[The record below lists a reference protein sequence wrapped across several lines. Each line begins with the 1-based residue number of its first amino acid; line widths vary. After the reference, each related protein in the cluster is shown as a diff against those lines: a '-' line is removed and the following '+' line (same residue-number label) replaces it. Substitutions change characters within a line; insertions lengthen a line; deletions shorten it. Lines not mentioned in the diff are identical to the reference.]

1 MIFIST
7 VQQKPCVVNSGR
19 LFWNDS
25 NQAVIMTD
33 VPARDRS
40 LRNYLSGIKV
50 LQPLRVRNFRL
61 LWIGSLISYVGAQ
74 LTLIA
79 FPWLVLKLTGDPVA
93 MGTVFALSSIPRV
106 VFMVFGGAFTDR
118 FSART
123 MMIWSTVSRMGL
135 MIALTLLVLSGTIQ
149 MSMVYVIA
157 LLFGVLDAFF
167 WPASSAIVPRLVVT
181 EQLPAA
187 NALIQGIS
195 QMSVML
201 GPVVAGLIISL
212 FSGGAGED
220 STDLKGIG
228 LVFLLDSVSFLVAL
242 LTLFLI
248 RLQTDTESHPPFTL
262 SSVYKSVSD
271 GFAAMWNDLPIRIM
285 TLVFATF
292 SLFWR
297 GPYLV
302 GIPVLCDTRF
312 EDGAMAFGL
321 ISSSYGVGAL
331 IGILAAGSLPKLK
344 EKWFGILCL
353 FDTAIL
359 GSAFWVYAIT
369 PTVNWAVFI
378 TAFCGIVDGYLMVVL
393 ISWLQARVQTELL
406 GRVMSMIMVFNS
418 GLAPVSAALAGWLIS
433 ISLGGVFLGAGSI
446 LVGLSL
452 FGLCVPVVRRFGM
465 APT

>member
-1 MIFIST
+1 MTILTRLWQEPSIA
-7 VQQKPCVVNSGR
+7 NSGR
-19 LFWNDS
+19 LPKNIS
-25 NQAVIMTD
+25 IQAAIMTG
-33 VPARDRS
+33 VSVGDRS
-40 LRNYLSGIKV
+40 PRKYFYGIKV
-50 LQPLRVRNFRL
+50 MQPLAVRNFRL

-79 FPWLVLKLTGDPVA
+79 FPWLVLKLTGDPMA

-135 MIALTLLVLSGTIQ
+135 MVALTILVFSGTIQ
-149 MSMVYVIA
+149 MSMVYGIA

-167 WPASSAIVPRLVVT
+167 WPASSAIVPRLVDT

-212 FSGGAGED
+212 FSSGAGEG
-220 STDLKGIG
+220 SADLSGIG
-228 LVFLLDSVSFLVAL
+228 FVFLLDSASFLVAL

-248 RLQTDTESHPPFTL
+248 RLETEHESQSPFTL
-262 SSVYKSVSD
+262 GSVYESVAA

-285 TLVFATF
+285 TLVFAIF

-302 GIPVLCDTRF
+302 GVPVLCDSRF
-312 EDGAMAFGL
+312 EDGALAFGL
-321 ISSSYGVGAL
+321 IASSYGVGAL
-331 IGILAAGSLPKLK
+331 VGIVAAGSLPKLN
-344 EKWFGILCL
+344 EKWFGIMVLV
-353 FDTAIL
+353 DIAIL
-359 GSAFWVYAIT
+359 GSSFWVYAIT
-369 PTVNWAVFI
+369 PTVDWALFA

-393 ISWLQARVQTELL
+393 ISWLQARVQRELL
-406 GRVMSMIMVFNS
+406 GRVMSMIMVFNN

-433 ISLGGVFLGAGSI
+433 ISLEGVFLGAGGI
-446 LVGLSL
+446 LVGLAL
-452 FGLCVPVVRRFGM
+452 FGVCVPVVRRFGM
-465 APT
+465 TA

>member
-1 MIFIST
+1 
-7 VQQKPCVVNSGR
+7 
-19 LFWNDS
+19 
-25 NQAVIMTD
+25 MTD
-33 VPARDRS
+33 ISAGDGS
-40 LRNYLSGIKV
+40 LRKYLYGIKV
-50 LQPLRVRNFRL
+50 FQPLRIRNFRL

-135 MIALTLLVLSGTIQ
+135 MVALTVLVFSGTIQ
-149 MSMVYVIA
+149 MPMVYVIA
-157 LLFGVLDAFF
+157 LLFGVVDAFF

-201 GPVVAGLIISL
+201 GPVVAGLIIAL
-212 FSGGAGED
+212 FSGDAAAGD
-220 STDLKGIG
+220 ADLRGIG
-228 LVFLLDSVSFLVAL
+228 FVFFLDSASFMVAL
-242 LTLFLI
+242 LTLYLI
-248 RLQTDTESHPPFTL
+248 RSAPDTEPQPPFTI
-262 SSVYKSVSD
+262 SSVTASVAV
-271 GFAAMWNDLPIRIM
+271 GFAAMWNDLPVRIL
-285 TLVFATF
+285 TLVFAVF

-302 GIPVLCDTRF
+302 GIPVLCDMRF
-312 EDGAMAFGL
+312 EDGALAFGL

-331 IGILAAGSLPKLK
+331 VGILAAGSLPKLK
-344 EKWFGILCL
+344 EKWFGILML

-359 GSAFWVYAIT
+359 GSSFWVYAAT
-369 PTVNWAVFI
+369 PTVDWALMV
-378 TAFCGIVDGYLMVVL
+378 TALCGIVDGYFMVVL
-393 ISWLQARVQTELL
+393 ISWLQARVQKELL
-406 GRVMSMIMVFNS
+406 GRVMSMIMVFTS
-418 GLAPVSAALAGWLIS
+418 GLAPVSAAVAGWLIS
-433 ISLGGVFLGAGSI
+433 ISLEGVFVGAGGF

-452 FGLCVPVVRRFGM
+452 IGLCVPVVRRFGM
-465 APT
+465 TPA